1 MPLCLRAGTEALSPR
16 HVVKAACCLLDFLL
30 LCICLLKWTVLFS
43 SLFITTQHRHRSL
56 QHFSQTE
63 VYTSGYSNHE
73 FEPLRTHVCMKCK
86 CGGAAAESVSVSRTV
101 FLRHSVWFRRSQH
114 SGEYSSALKAAEQQG
129 ACSSQCFLKR
139 PST

>member
-1 MPLCLRAGTEALSPR
+1 MLS
-16 HVVKAACCLLDFLL
+16 VVLPASVYLSFEVDSFF
-30 LCICLLKWTVLFS
+30 VLFS

-86 CGGAAAESVSVSRTV
+86 CGGAAAESVPSPCP
-101 FLRHSVWFRRSQH
+101 
-114 SGEYSSALKAAEQQG
+114 GP
-129 ACSSQCFLKR
+129 CSSDTVCGSVAH
-139 PST
+139 STLENTAAL